1 MRFEV
6 HADHSSTHPVITLK
20 DTVNNCSC
28 EVYAFGGLLNM
39 FSIPVKGNVL
49 NVIDGYTSPEDAI
62 KNITKGFKSAK
73 LSPFVCR
80 LNKGKYS
87 FNDTNYQ
94 IEKFF
99 LGIHA
104 IHGIN
109 YDAVFEVKDIFADEH
124 QAFVSLHY
132 HYSGIEKGYPFSYDI
147 NLKWKLEE
155 GNKVTA
161 RSAIHHSN
169 PHSIPYAEAWHPYFN
184 LGTKVNEC
192 SLQFDSDKLLEFDE
206 TLIPTGK
213 ILQDERFIHAS
224 ILKDTFLDNCFVLN
238 KTEHPKCIL
247 SNDQLQLTVQPEASY
262 PYLQVYT
269 PEHRNSIAIENL
281 SSPPDAFNN
290 GIGLKL
296 LEPHHV
302 YDFATSYILKA
313 L

>member
-99 LGIHA
+99 L
-104 IHGIN
+104 
-109 YDAVFEVKDIFADEH
+109 Y
-124 QAFVSLHY
+124 
-132 HYSGIEKGYPFSYDI
+132 
-147 NLKWKLEE
+147 
-155 GNKVTA
+155 
-161 RSAIHHSN
+161 
-169 PHSIPYAEAWHPYFN
+169 
-184 LGTKVNEC
+184 
-192 SLQFDSDKLLEFDE
+192 
-206 TLIPTGK
+206 
-213 ILQDERFIHAS
+213 
-224 ILKDTFLDNCFVLN
+224 LN
-238 KTEHPKCIL
+238 
-247 SNDQLQLTVQPEASY
+247 
-262 PYLQVYT
+262 
-269 PEHRNSIAIENL
+269 
-281 SSPPDAFNN
+281 
-290 GIGLKL
+290 
-296 LEPHHV
+296 
-302 YDFATSYILKA
+302 
-313 L
+313 